1 MELKSRLI
9 EEDLDAPAM
18 RVRGVEQSPLDVID
32 LEAFTEIASVI
43 AAKIGVAAHQRK
55 VTK

>member
-1 MELKSRLI
+1 MEGVELKSRLI

-18 RVRGVEQSPLDVID
+18 RGRGVQQSPLDVID

-43 AAKIGVAAHQRK
+43 AAKIG
-55 VTK
+55 